1 MIELSSLFDW
11 CFRPRG
17 FEESGRVYR
26 FLGIE
31 LLGKLVR
38 ATAGSFVLLL
48 RPRKE
53 LYSYFVTNPL
63 VVESVKRTER
73 WSRFNE
79 VVHLCFTGFCIVL
92 AVRLAQRGLAGG
104 ALFMSLFGLLNFGL
118 VLLQRYNRTK
128 LYHMLALLERRQK
141 HQTH

>member
-1 MIELSSLFDW
+1 MAELSALFDW

-26 FLGIE
+26 SLGIE
-31 LLGKLVR
+31 LLGKIVR

-48 RPRKE
+48 RPRQE
-53 LYSYFVTNPL
+53 LYSYFVTHPL
-63 VVESVKRTER
+63 AVESVKRTER

-79 VVHLCFTGFCIVL
+79 VVHVLFTGFCIVM

-104 ALFMSLFGLLNFGL
+104 VIFMTLFGLLNFGL
-118 VLLQRYNRTK
+118 VLLQRLNRTK

-141 HQTH
+141 QQTQ